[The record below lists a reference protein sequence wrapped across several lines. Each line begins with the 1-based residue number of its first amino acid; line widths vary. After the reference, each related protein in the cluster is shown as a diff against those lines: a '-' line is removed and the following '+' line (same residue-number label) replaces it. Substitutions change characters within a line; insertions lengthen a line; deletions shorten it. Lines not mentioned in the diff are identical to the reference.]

1 MDFTS
6 KNAEHQLRFPSEQ
19 NPFLIRGFLVLA
31 SRFRRRAKMP
41 HAAVHFLTAVSLP
54 RR

>member
-6 KNAEHQLRFPSEQ
+6 KNTEHQLRFPSEQ